1 MAFFLKKAVLLLK
14 TINYPVSNS
23 YYQNG
28 TIDIWL
34 IVHDGGH
41 MLQIGYLLSL
51 NRVWK
56 NCKLR
61 LFTTAGFNDNSIK
74 IKEDL
79 ETYLKLLRID
89 AQVKVIEMV
98 SVLTRNHTNTDSYF
112 PYLKD

>member
-1 MAFFLKKAVLLLK
+1 MLKLAFFLKKAIILLK
-14 TINYPVSNS
+14 TKNYPISTTS
-23 YYQNG
+23 YLNG

-51 NRVWK
+51 NKVWK

-61 LFTTAGFNDNSIK
+61 LFTTAGLRDNSIK
-74 IKEDL
+74 IKQDL
-79 ETYLKLLRID
+79 ETYLKLLRIN

-98 SVLTRNHTNTDSYF
+98 IDSLVF
-112 PYLKD
+112 DI